1 MEFLSTAWKQP
12 TPLRWLVLVRLY
24 VGYVF
29 FTSGLHKLGQGQ
41 GWMDMLQGIL
51 KKWASET
58 PHKWYASFLSHTVLP
73 NHEVF
78 AYLVS
83 VGELLVGACLL
94 LGLLTRLA
102 CFFGAV
108 MNFNYLVA
116 GGYAGPPSALVNQA
130 FLVMEAA
137 IFLAAAGRSF
147 GIDQIL
153 HKRWPRLGLG

>member
-1 MEFLSTAWKQP
+1 MRFLSTAWKQV
-12 TPLRWLVLVRLY
+12 TPLRWVVLIRLY
-24 VGYVF
+24 LGYIF

-41 GWMDMLQGIL
+41 SWPAMLQGL
-51 KKWASET
+51 LGKWAGEA

-94 LGLLTRLA
+94 LGLFTRLA
-102 CFFGAV
+102 CVFGAV
-108 MNFNYLVA
+108 MNFNYLMA
-116 GGYAGPPSALVNQA
+116 HGHESASAALSNEA
-130 FLVMEAA
+130 FLVMEAV

-147 GIDQIL
+147 GIDQAL
-153 HKRWPRLGLG
+153 HKRWPRLVLG